1 MRYYI
6 SRYTCRSY
14 IRKNSYGLYLDG
26 KVTCVVGTHT
36 HVQTADN
43 RILPKGTAYIS
54 DLGMVGPYNSSLG
67 INVNN
72 AIDKFITCR
81 PVRFEMAE
89 GPNIFFC
96 CCFRISRR

>member
-1 MRYYI
+1 M
-6 SRYTCRSY
+6 
-14 IRKNSYGLYLDG
+14 GFYLDG

-72 AIDKFITCR
+72 AIDNSSHVDQCVLKWQK
-81 PVRFEMAE
+81 VQ
-89 GPNIFFC
+89 IFFLLL
-96 CCFRISRR
+96 F